1 VIRFPRILLSVL
13 LGLALISTPA
23 RAAPSSLE
31 IGVFPYLS
39 TRTVLTIHQPL
50 RQYLEKAYG
59 RPVQLYT
66 APDFKTF
73 VERTQR
79 GDYDIVVTAPH
90 FARLAQT
97 GAGYTP
103 LAMYTRELRGLV
115 VVAKESPYKD
125 IGELRG
131 KTVAIPNRLAI
142 VTSMSL
148 QLLHDRGLEPG
159 SDFKLLA
166 AASHNSGVLSVQR
179 GESQAAIVSVTA
191 LQQMPDELKD
201 SMRVLATTDQVP
213 HVMYLAHPRLGAA
226 ETERIRT
233 ALLHFAES
241 PEGRAFLQANG
252 FEGIRPVDDADLK
265 RMDPYVK
272 ELRQMLGQAQ

>member
-1 VIRFPRILLSVL
+1 MIRFPRIFLSTL
-13 LGLALISTPA
+13 LGLALISTPL
-23 RAAPSSLE
+23 RAAPPPLE
-31 IGVFPYLS
+31 IGIFPYLS
-39 TRTVLTIHQPL
+39 TRTVLTLHQPL
-50 RQYLEKAYG
+50 RHYLEKTRG

-97 GAGYTP
+97 EAGYMP

-148 QLLHDRGLEPG
+148 QLLRDRGLEPG

-166 AASHNSGVLSVQR
+166 AASHNSGVLSVQH
-179 GESQAAIVSVTA
+179 GEAQAAIVSVTA

-201 SMRVLATTDQVP
+201 GMRVLATTDDVP
-213 HVMYLAHPRLGAA
+213 HVMYLTHSRLGPA
-226 ETERIRT
+226 EIDRIKT
-233 ALLHFAES
+233 ALLRFAES

-252 FEGIRPVDDADLK
+252 FEGLKPVDEADLK
-265 RMDPYVK
+265 KMDPYVK
-272 ELRQMLGQAQ
+272 ELKHMLGQAQ

>member
-1 VIRFPRILLSVL
+1 MTRSPRILLSAL
-13 LGLALISTPA
+13 FGLALISTPV
-23 RAAPSSLE
+23 RAAPPSLE

-50 RQYLEKAYG
+50 RQYLEKASG
-59 RPVQLYT
+59 RAAQLFT

-73 VERTQR
+73 IERTQH

-97 GAGYTP
+97 EAGFVP

-115 VVAKESPYKD
+115 VVAKQSPYKD

-131 KTVAIPNRLAI
+131 QTIAIPNRLAI
-142 VTSMSL
+142 VSSMSL
-148 QLLHDRGLEPG
+148 QLLRDRGLQPG

-179 GESQAAIVSVTA
+179 GEAQAAIVSVTA

-201 SMRVLATTDQVP
+201 SVRVLATTDQVP
-213 HVMYLAHPRLGAA
+213 HVMYLAHSRLGAA
-226 ETERIRT
+226 ETERIRA

-252 FEGIRPVDDADLK
+252 FEGIRPVNEADLK
-265 RMDPYVK
+265 RMDPYVT
-272 ELRQMLGQAQ
+272 ELKSMLGQAQ

>member
-1 VIRFPRILLSVL
+1 VIRFPRILPSAL
-13 LGLALISTPA
+13 LGLALISTQL
-23 RAAPSSLE
+23 RAAPPPLE
-31 IGVFPYLS
+31 IGIFPYLS
-39 TRTVLTIHQPL
+39 TRTVLTLHQPL
-50 RQYLEKAYG
+50 RHYLEKTSG
-59 RPVQLYT
+59 RQVQLYT

-73 VERTQR
+73 VERTQH
-79 GDYDIVVTAPH
+79 GDYDVVVTAPH

-97 GAGYTP
+97 EAGYAP
-103 LAMYTRELRGLV
+103 LAMYTRELHGLV
-115 VVAKESPYKD
+115 VVAKDSTYKD
-125 IGELRG
+125 LGDLRG
-131 KTVAIPNRLAI
+131 KSVAIPNRLAI

-148 QLLHDRGLEPG
+148 QLLRDRGLQPG

-201 SMRVLATTDQVP
+201 SVRVLATTGEVP
-213 HVMYLAHPRLGAA
+213 HVMYLAHSRLDPA
-226 ETERIRT
+226 EMDKLRN
-233 ALLHFAES
+233 ALLRFAES

-252 FEGIRPVDDADLK
+252 FEGLRPVEEVDLK

-272 ELRQMLGQAQ
+272 ELKHMLGQAQ